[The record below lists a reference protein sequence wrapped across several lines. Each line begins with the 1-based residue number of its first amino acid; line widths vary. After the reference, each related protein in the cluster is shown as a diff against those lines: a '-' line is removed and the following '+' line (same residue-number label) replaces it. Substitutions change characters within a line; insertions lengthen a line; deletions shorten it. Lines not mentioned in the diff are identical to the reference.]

1 MGTLTCSRC
10 KATTEADSIDE
21 GRSRLDHGIGI
32 YKGKPCEDGKA
43 ELFFTGNEQKTPK
56 KTSSST
62 ESQSKVK
69 KTIGDTIKKSKEVL
83 FKSNKTE

>member
-43 ELFFTGNEQKTPK
+43 ELFFTGKQIPK
-56 KTSSST
+56 ETSTT
-62 ESQSKVK
+62 ESQSTAK
-69 KTIGDTIKKSKEVL
+69 KIGNTIKKSKDL
-83 FKSNKTE
+83 FTIKKTE

>member
-10 KATTEADSIDE
+10 KATTQADSIDE

-43 ELFFTGNEQKTPK
+43 ELFFTGKQKTPK
-56 KTSSST
+56 ETTTT

-69 KTIGDTIKKSKEVL
+69 NKIGNTIKKSKDL
-83 FKSNKTE
+83 FKSKNTE

>member
-10 KATTEADSIDE
+10 KATTESDSIDE

-43 ELFFTGNEQKTPK
+43 ELFFTGKQTPK
-56 KTSSST
+56 ETSSTETT

-69 KTIGDTIKKSKEVL
+69 KTIGNTIKKSKDL
-83 FKSNKTE
+83 FKSKN

>member
-21 GRSRLDHGIGI
+21 GRHRLDHGIGI

-43 ELFFTGNEQKTPK
+43 ELFFTGNKQQKTPK
-56 KTSSST
+56 ETSSTT

-69 KTIGDTIKKSKEVL
+69 KTIDNTIKKSKDL
-83 FKSNKTE
+83 FKSKK